1 MDRRARAARRGPEVV
16 AIPAGLLAT
25 GQVRW
30 RAGDV
35 PLVFSSS
42 GELRDVV
49 GLAPDDLPPY
59 APITATPIRRWRATH
74 AVTVVPVRS
83 QDAITHTQAYTGN
96 VLAGLLAWGR
106 AAGSALDLRD
116 VPAVVHDNL
125 RAARTW
131 VDALKLPVRT
141 TAGIVF
147 GSGGGWPAAL
157 ETALLLKEIASL
169 LTEGMETREGATSPS
184 TRSATRTSRS
194 PCRPTTTR

>member
-1 MDRRARAARRGPEVV
+1 M
-16 AIPAGLLAT
+16 
-25 GQVRW
+25 
-30 RAGDV
+30 
-35 PLVFSSS
+35 
-42 GELRDVV
+42 
-49 GLAPDDLPPY
+49 
-59 APITATPIRRWRATH
+59 
-74 AVTVVPVRS
+74 TVVPVRS

-157 ETALLLKEIASL
+157 ETALLLKEIAMP
-169 LTEGMETREGATSPS
+169 TEGMETREGATSIR
-184 TRSATRTSRS
+184 TRSATRTSR